1 MPNWVYLVTNLFYHL
16 GLAIWAGGAIVLGAL
31 AAPELFRA
39 LPRSQAGSIFGP
51 VLRRFARLRAAAL
64 IVAVACAA
72 AKYVLWES
80 GPTTWIAVRW
90 VALVIM
96 AAGLVYEIGFLEG
109 ALEARRVHLTPEMP
123 DSDRRRL
130 ELQAL
135 HKSAEAWMKVGIVA
149 ALVAM
154 FFS

>member
-1 MPNWVYLVTNLFYHL
+1 MPNWVYLFTNLFYHL

-31 AAPELFRA
+31 VAPELFRA

-64 IVAVACAA
+64 IVVVASAA
-72 AKYVLWES
+72 ARYVIWES
-80 GPTTWIAVRW
+80 GPTTWISIRW
-90 VALVIM
+90 LALVVM
-96 AAGLVYEIGFLEG
+96 AADLVYEIGFLEG
-109 ALEARRVHLTPEMP
+109 ALEASRVRLTPEMP
-123 DSDRRRL
+123 DSDPQRL
-130 ELQAL
+130 EFQAL
-135 HKSAEAWMKVGIVA
+135 HKSAETWMKVGVVA